1 MENFKYLSQ
10 LFFDRRVLFG
20 KEFYALCCSITMAKH
35 SAMELYGVMSPE
47 YREIEAELDFAR
59 RCLDDAEA
67 ILEPTFKRISEK
79 FREEKR

>member
-1 MENFKYLSQ
+1 MENFKYLSR

-35 SAMELYGVMSPE
+35 SAMELYGVLSNE
-47 YREIEAELDFAR
+47 FREVEAELDLAR

-67 ILEPTFKRISEK
+67 ILEATFNRISKK
-79 FREEKR
+79 FKETK